1 MRRGRGIQGSHG
13 LCEPPLLGQALCR
26 GTPAPS
32 TARQLGVEAETS
44 LIWGQIPACHLLT
57 LWVWP
62 CHLTLLNLFPH
73 LSPHSILRGSSS
85 SGLDAQL
92 WPWGHLCG
100 QWRPHKLLPPPQ
112 PLVLQ
117 LFPSWSQL
125 LCVSGFWCML
135 SVIFWSWI
143 GDAGTGRVSWWVRG
157 VEGRRRIGPHGHQ
170 ASRCVVSKRQSD
182 VLYRGEN
189 LLRGCLPYLVMLK
202 KKKNLFLSFKSQKK
216 TPLGTLVL
224 GVRAGLSHG
233 AVIIIF
239 IITSAVLE

>member
-1 MRRGRGIQGSHG
+1 MCRGRGIQGSYG
-13 LCEPPLLGQALCR
+13 LCEPPLPGQVLW
-26 GTPAPS
+26 GETPTPS
-32 TARQLGVEAETS
+32 TARHLGAGAETL
-44 LIWGQIPACHLLT
+44 LIWVQIPACHLLT

-85 SGLDAQL
+85 SGFDAQVL
-92 WPWGHLCG
+92 PWGHPCG
-100 QWRPHKLLPPPQ
+100 QWRPRKPLPPPQ
-112 PLVLQ
+112 PLILQ

-143 GDAGTGRVSWWVRG
+143 GDAGTGRGSWWVQG
-157 VEGRRRIGPHGHQ
+157 VEERRRKGPRGDQ

-182 VLYRGEN
+182 FLYHGEN

-202 KKKNLFLSFKSQKK
+202 KMSLSE
-216 TPLGTLVL
+216 P
-224 GVRAGLSHG
+224 
-233 AVIIIF
+233 
-239 IITSAVLE
+239 